1 MSLGEPWLTSRPAAP
16 LRRPP
21 SHTSRA
27 PEAKLFVEA
36 QASRGGEQKRTLCG
50 KCGRWTLLLGLASRA
65 ATRRGRRCIAHAAE
79 FQSWDD
85 EEESVNAGDDDEDAD
100 GSDGSGQRERYSH
113 GISCG
118 SWASIFQ
125 KEGFDWSQIA
135 GRTEKGPKSN
145 VALIIG
151 YDGSNFKG
159 LQQISNPSRISSRI
173 QFSRVFATVES
184 ELELA
189 LLKAGAMLP
198 SNFGN
203 LEKLRWTR
211 AGRTDAGVSA
221 GCNVVTARLIVGDGE
236 TALDDLVERVNS
248 FLPPEVLLH
257 SAAVVTS
264 RFSARDDGS
273 RRSYRFFVPSF
284 AVVPSI
290 DAMRCALAAI
300 NCQDPRGLGFEELKT
315 LEDLAG
321 LRQARVSAE
330 TLRRLREALS
340 CFEGTHYFANFANAG
355 LGFQDRQAFR
365 TLRSISCDDPF
376 VDENGREWLSI
387 TVCADSFLTHQIR
400 KMIATA
406 AQVAQGSL
414 PLDFIKAALNC
425 HVVACTP
432 RFPPVGLIF
441 LRPYFEGS
449 QRGKVLEE
457 TLSSEKVEARIATW
471 VEQLRVAVMKEA
483 IDTQRW
489 VKWLACAVAW

>member
-1 MSLGEPWLTSRPAAP
+1 
-16 LRRPP
+16 
-21 SHTSRA
+21 
-27 PEAKLFVEA
+27 
-36 QASRGGEQKRTLCG
+36 
-50 KCGRWTLLLGLASRA
+50 
-65 ATRRGRRCIAHAAE
+65 
-79 FQSWDD
+79 
-85 EEESVNAGDDDEDAD
+85 
-100 GSDGSGQRERYSH
+100 
-113 GISCG
+113 
-118 SWASIFQ
+118 
-125 KEGFDWSQIA
+125 
-135 GRTEKGPKSN
+135 
-145 VALIIG
+145 
-151 YDGSNFKG
+151 
-159 LQQISNPSRISSRI
+159 
-173 QFSRVFATVES
+173 
-184 ELELA
+184 
-189 LLKAGAMLP
+189 MLP

-355 LGFQDRQAFR
+355 LGFQ
-365 TLRSISCDDPF
+365 
-376 VDENGREWLSI
+376 
-387 TVCADSFLTHQIR
+387 
-400 KMIATA
+400 
-406 AQVAQGSL
+406 
-414 PLDFIKAALNC
+414 
-425 HVVACTP
+425 
-432 RFPPVGLIF
+432 
-441 LRPYFEGS
+441 
-449 QRGKVLEE
+449 
-457 TLSSEKVEARIATW
+457 
-471 VEQLRVAVMKEA
+471 
-483 IDTQRW
+483 
-489 VKWLACAVAW
+489 